1 MTITNETNYK
11 ATIASIIDSA
21 EGSADDVTDRLIT
34 EGVIA
39 APIPRGYAIGM
50 TVHDGVAKV
59 TIDMNTVSTDD
70 INSLYTTLVG
80 MKLSGPD
87 EYIQSRINS

>member
-1 MTITNETNYK
+1 
-11 ATIASIIDSA
+11 
-21 EGSADDVTDRLIT
+21 
-34 EGVIA
+34 
-39 APIPRGYAIGM
+39 
-50 TVHDGVAKV
+50 
-59 TIDMNTVSTDD
+59 MNTVSTDD